1 MNRANTMIHK
11 IDDHLTLNI
20 STATNDNIFFTLDGV
35 SHEITGS
42 YLNRDA
48 LLEALTEQAALAYE
62 AVYGVDSTDK
72 VITPMEQIISVDEGL
87 EWFEG

>member
-1 MNRANTMIHK
+1 MIHK